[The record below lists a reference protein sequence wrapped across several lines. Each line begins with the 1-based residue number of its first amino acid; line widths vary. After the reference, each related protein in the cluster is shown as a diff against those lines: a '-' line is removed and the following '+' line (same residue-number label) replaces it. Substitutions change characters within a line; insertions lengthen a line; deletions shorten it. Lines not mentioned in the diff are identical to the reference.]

1 MVCASCRRK
10 ATRTRQSTEPGV
22 LAMNGAANKLPNVA
36 IVGRP
41 NVGKSALFNRLI
53 GRRIAIVH
61 DQPGI
66 TRDRISAVCT
76 RGTQPFVL
84 WDTGGIAG
92 TGESE
97 LTAQVRHAVEEAI
110 RESDILLFLVDA
122 KDGLS
127 PIDQEVARMLRRSHK
142 HVVLVINKIDN
153 ERQENLA
160 ADFASLGFQQSQSIS
175 VEHNRGISELLETTS
190 QLLPS
195 PFAATD
201 IKPQIRPR
209 TDSLCR
215 TSHPPRD
222 GFATANLKHPIA
234 IAIIGRPNVGKSS
247 LINSILRSERAI
259 VSELPGTTRDSVD
272 ISYERGGRKFLFID
286 TAGIRRRGKQ
296 SSSVE
301 VFSVMRAER
310 SIRRADLCILIVDLI
325 MGVTAQDKRIAGL
338 IQKAGKA
345 AIVVLNKWDLIRPKR
360 REKQTIAQLID
371 ETRNRIFFLDY
382 APVLVASALT
392 GENTGKLFALV
403 ERVRRAAQQRI
414 GTGVLN
420 RSLQTAFAANPPPM
434 ISARRLKL
442 FYATQTRSGGLPW
455 HARSP
460 ASAGRRR
467 QSAERALAKAPV
479 VEKALQ
485 PPEFVLFVNE
495 PRLLK
500 ETYRRY
506 LEAQIRKA
514 QPYPG
519 LPIILTLRPRSENA
533 ARASRLRTKIK
544 RNLKGLRHV

>member
-1 MVCASCRRK
+1 
-10 ATRTRQSTEPGV
+10 
-22 LAMNGAANKLPNVA
+22 MNGAVNNLPNVA

-41 NVGKSALFNRLI
+41 NVGKSALFNRLV

-76 RGTQPFVL
+76 RGTQPFVV

-92 TGESE
+92 AGESE
-97 LTAQVRHAVEEAI
+97 LTVQVRHAVQAAI
-110 RESDILLFLVDA
+110 HNGDVLLFLVDA

-127 PIDQEVARMLRRSHK
+127 PIDQELARILRKSHK
-142 HVVLVINKIDN
+142 PVVLVINKIDN

-160 ADFASLGFQQSQSIS
+160 ADFASLGFQQNNSIS
-175 VEHNRGISELLETTS
+175 AEHNRGVSDLLETIC

-195 PFAATD
+195 PTAARD
-201 IKPQIRPR
+201 IKHQ
-209 TDSLCR
+209 
-215 TSHPPRD
+215 TSNPPKD
-222 GFATANLKHPIA
+222 GFAVANLKPPVA

-272 ISYERGGRKFLFID
+272 ISYDRGGQKFLFID

-310 SIRRADLCILIVDLI
+310 SIRRADFCILIVDLT

-338 IQKAGKA
+338 IQKAARA
-345 AIVVLNKWDLIRPKR
+345 AIVVLNKWDLIKPKR
-360 REKQTIAQLID
+360 REKQAIAQLVD
-371 ETRNRIFFLDY
+371 ETRAKIFFLDY
-382 APVLVASALT
+382 APVLIASALT
-392 GENTGKLFALV
+392 GENIDKLFAFI
-403 ERVRRAAQQRI
+403 EDVRRAAQQRI

-420 RSLQTAFAANPPPM
+420 RLLRAAFAANPPPM
-434 ISARRLKL
+434 ISGRRLKL
-442 FYATQTRSGGLPW
+442 FYAAQARQGTSPSERRTSGKQVRQFASRTNLSRSG
-455 HARSP
+455 
-460 ASAGRRR
+460 SAGLVLRR
-467 QSAERALAKAPV
+467 ERP
-479 VEKALQ
+479 LQ

-495 PRLLK
+495 PKLLG

-506 LEAQIRKA
+506 LEARIRKA

-519 LPIILTLRPRSENA
+519 LPIILTLRPRSA
-533 ARASRLRTKIK
+533 KL
-544 RNLKGLRHV
+544 